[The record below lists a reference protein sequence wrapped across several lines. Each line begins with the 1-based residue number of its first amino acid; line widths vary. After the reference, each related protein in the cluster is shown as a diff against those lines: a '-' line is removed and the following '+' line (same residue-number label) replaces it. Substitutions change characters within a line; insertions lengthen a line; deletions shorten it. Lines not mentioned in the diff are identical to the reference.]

1 MPEPASLNS
10 SQVGSVVFSALKY
23 HHFYHDY
30 KHRLYKCATWWFS
43 VEQENLGKLLLA
55 GTLAFLTLKAF
66 YMHKNR
72 YNTLTGREEMKMP
85 WQASSIFQWKK
96 KYSSQQEH
104 VSIFHFHL
112 WILLNPRQAW
122 HLTKK
127 IFGSHSNACL
137 RSTQSPV
144 QSPEVCVSDGQGCQ
158 TGRAG

>member
-1 MPEPASLNS
+1 MTSLLWLVNSHMPEPASLNS

-85 WQASSIFQWKK
+85 WQASSILCRP
-96 KYSSQQEH
+96 SSVKEE
-104 VSIFHFHL
+104 
-112 WILLNPRQAW
+112 ILFPTTARQYFPFSPLNPAQSKAS
-122 HLTKK
+122 LTFNQK
-127 IFGSHSNACL
+127 NL
-137 RSTQSPV
+137 W
-144 QSPEVCVSDGQGCQ
+144 
-158 TGRAG
+158 